1 MISVRD
7 FKIVWKQNILIIDT
21 TLYEKM
27 VNFQQGLLRM
37 DNQFTCRELHK
48 YVEYGLNSLYLG
60 VNFICPLMHVFSTVL
75 VRDPPWKFAM
85 RSISLL

>member
-27 VNFQQGLLRM
+27 VNFQPGLLRM
-37 DNQFTCRELHK
+37 DNQFIIKELHK
-48 YVEYGLNSLYLG
+48 YVEYGLNS
-60 VNFICPLMHVFSTVL
+60 
-75 VRDPPWKFAM
+75 
-85 RSISLL
+85 